1 MGAGAKAGRSA
12 RWIRLARC
20 VCSGGALPV
29 TRHPPPPR
37 PALGTQIHFFLLMSR
52 QGKVRLAKWYNTF
65 RCGGAGPVHLQQ
77 CGARRGGTRAH
88 PLTPSPHPPPNS
100 TNPRPRARRSQ
111 KERARIVKETTPL
124 VLQRPLKLCNF
135 VDWKSF
141 KLVGRHRPMGAWQAG
156 VCAW

>member
-1 MGAGAKAGRSA
+1 MAPGLCICNSA
-12 RWIRLARC
+12 ARHQ
-20 VCSGGALPV
+20 P
-29 TRHPPPPR
+29 TPPR
-37 PALGTQIHFFLLMSR
+37 ALS
-52 QGKVRLAKWYNTF
+52 
-65 RCGGAGPVHLQQ
+65 
-77 CGARRGGTRAH
+77 
-88 PLTPSPHPPPNS
+88 TPTPKLNS

-156 VCAW
+156 VCVVMVKGGGRAQAVRCS